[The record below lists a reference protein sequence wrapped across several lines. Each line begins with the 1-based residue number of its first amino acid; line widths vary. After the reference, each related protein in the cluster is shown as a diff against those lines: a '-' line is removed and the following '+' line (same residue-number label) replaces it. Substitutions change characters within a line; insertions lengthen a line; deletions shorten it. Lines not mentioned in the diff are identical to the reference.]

1 MLEKLKNDV
10 WENCL
15 ELPKNHLVVM
25 TSGTV
30 SARDVDSG
38 LVVVK
43 PSGVDYGKLRPEDMA
58 VVDMDGKILEGKLK
72 PSVDVHTHLYVYK
85 NRKDVHGVTH
95 THSPYASI
103 FAVLG
108 EPIPCCL
115 TASAMLGGEIPIGGL
130 ALVGGEEIGREIL
143 AKIGDKK
150 AIIMQNHGIYTIGKD
165 SFEATKFAVEV
176 EEIAKIVHFALSRG
190 KPIPLTEEGL
200 RITMDIYQNKYGQD
214 HH

>member
-1 MLEKLKNDV
+1 MLEELKKAV
-10 WENCL
+10 WKNCL

-30 SARDVDSG
+30 SARDKETG
-38 LVVVK
+38 LVAVK
-43 PSGVDYGKLRPEDMA
+43 PSGVDYEILRPDDMA
-58 VVDMDGKILEGKLK
+58 IMNLEGQILEGKLK
-72 PSVDVHTHLYVYK
+72 PSSDVKTHLYIYK
-85 NRKDVHGVTH
+85 HRNDINGVTH

-130 ALVGGEEIGREIL
+130 ALVGGEEIGKEIL
-143 AKIGDKK
+143 TKIGNKK
-150 AIIMQNHGIYTIGKD
+150 AIVMLNHGVYTIGKD
-165 SFEATKFAVEV
+165 SDEATKFAVEV

-190 KPIPLTEEGL
+190 KPIPLTDEGL
-200 RITMDIYQNKYGQD
+200 RVTMDIYQNHYGQ
-214 HH
+214 

>member
-1 MLEKLKNDV
+1 MLEKLKKDV

-30 SARDVDSG
+30 SARDVASG

-43 PSGVDYGKLRPEDMA
+43 PSGVNYEKMQPEDM
-58 VVDMDGKILEGKLK
+58 VVINSDGKIIEGKLK
-72 PSVDVHTHLYVYK
+72 PSVDVQTHLYIYE
-85 NRKDVHGVTH
+85 NRKDVNGVTH

-103 FAVLG
+103 FAVLA

-130 ALVGGEEIGREIL
+130 ALVGGEEIGREL
-143 AKIGDKK
+143 LTKIGDKK

-165 SFEATKFAVEV
+165 AYEATKFAVEV
-176 EEIAKIVHFALSRG
+176 EEIAKIVHFALLRG
-190 KPIPLTEEGL
+190 TPVPLTEEGL
-200 RITMDIYQNKYGQD
+200 RVTMDIYENQYGQ
-214 HH
+214 

>member
-1 MLEKLKNDV
+1 MLEKLKKDV

-30 SARDVDSG
+30 SARDVESG
-38 LVVVK
+38 FVVVK
-43 PSGVDYGKLRPEDMA
+43 PSGVNYEKIQPEDM
-58 VVDMDGKILEGKLK
+58 VVVGLDGEIIEGNLK
-72 PSVDVHTHLYVYK
+72 PSVDVKTHLYIYK
-85 NRKDVHGVTH
+85 IRKDVNGVTH

-103 FAVLG
+103 FAVLA

-130 ALVGGEEIGREIL
+130 ALVGGEEIGKEIL
-143 AKIGDKK
+143 AKIGGKK
-150 AIIMQNHGIYTIGKD
+150 AIIMQNHGIYTIGND
-165 SFEATKFAVEV
+165 TFEATKFAVEL

-190 KPIPLTEEGL
+190 KPVPLTEEGL
-200 RITMDIYQNKYGQD
+200 RVTMDIYENQYGQ
-214 HH
+214 